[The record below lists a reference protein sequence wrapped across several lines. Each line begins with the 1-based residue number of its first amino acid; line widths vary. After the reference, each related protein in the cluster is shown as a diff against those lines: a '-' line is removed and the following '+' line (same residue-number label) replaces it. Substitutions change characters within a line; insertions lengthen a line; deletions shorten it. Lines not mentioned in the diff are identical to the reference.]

1 MTKAIII
8 NILLIFVSAEG
19 CKSLKT
25 VNENKSNDLAKD
37 CNYYVWIYH
46 VSGIQCKIAYFSNL
60 ESAVFYLHDN
70 DIAVVN
76 SKEFS
81 SPGTC
86 FACGCP
92 SSLNFAAKILYQD
105 LGKAMSLGWTVLQN
119 Q

>member
-8 NILLIFVSAEG
+8 NILLIFLSVEG

-25 VNENKSNDLAKD
+25 VNENKSNDLVKD

-46 VSGIQCKIAYFSNL
+46 VSGIQCKVTYFSNL
-60 ESAVFYLHDN
+60 ESAVSYLHDN
-70 DIAVVN
+70 EIATVN

-81 SPGTC
+81 IYGTC

-105 LGKAMSLGWTVLQN
+105 LGKAMSCGWTVLQD